1 MLDWLL
7 GTKEERQHK
16 AEIKHLEAAEDRA
29 GATRIAD
36 NELESLDAAAHQLAN
51 DMTEL
56 SYHDAAT
63 DYRELWQDRARIF
76 RQNADT
82 ARLAVFEKLDR
93 DVVAPV
99 LERKAARA
107 QRELEQAAREDLEQC
122 QDRGENLS
130 DPEVQ
135 KYLRQDMME
144 RASEQYTGKI
154 NSALAEHAFDH
165 IIGPRIPGYD
175 PYKR

>member
-1 MLDWLL
+1 M
-7 GTKEERQHK
+7 
-16 AEIKHLEAAEDRA
+16 A
-29 GATRIAD
+29 
-36 NELESLDAAAHQLAN
+36 
-51 DMTEL
+51 EL
-56 SYHDAAT
+56 SYADAAT

-76 RQNADT
+76 RQNDDK

-107 QRELEQAAREDLEQC
+107 HRELEQAAREDLEEC
-122 QDRGENLS
+122 ENRGESLS

-135 KYLRQDMME
+135 KYLRQDIME

-154 NSALAEHAFDH
+154 NSAIADQVFDH
-165 IIGPRIPGYD
+165 VIGPRLPGYN
-175 PYKR
+175 PYKT